1 MCSWHTN
8 NVTQIKSVSSCISR
22 ALDTAVVPGF
32 SKIGYEIRK
41 RLGNWQPI
49 SSFDLRGK
57 TVVITGPTSGLGE
70 QVARQ
75 LALTGANLVLVARN
89 EEKCLRVIDEI
100 APLCTGNKP
109 VFVRAEMGDLESVR
123 SACAAIQQQFAHVD
137 VLIHNAGALL
147 NIRQVS
153 PQGIEQTVA
162 SHVVGPFLMTTL
174 LLPLMDGGRVVTVS
188 SGGMYTSS
196 LPVFDIG
203 ETLEMPAHKYGGSK
217 QYSIAKR
224 AQVTLNEMWAQKQT
238 ATEFVAMH
246 PGWADTPGVQESIP
260 GFRRATAPILRSAK
274 EGADTIA
281 WLAAVQLLPGKSG
294 SFWSDREIRPTHK
307 SSRTKKN
314 DNTSS
319 RTALWESVSH
329 FVDPYI
335 QVHNNCRAKSFAQR
349 E

>member
-260 GFRRATAPILRSAK
+260 GFRRATAPILRSAG

-294 SFWSDREIRPTHK
+294 SFWSDREIRPTHT

-335 QVHNNCRAKSFAQR
+335 QGT
-349 E
+349 

>member
-1 MCSWHTN
+1 VNTFLSN
-8 NVTQIKSVSSCISR
+8 
-22 ALDTAVVPGF
+22 ALDAAVVPGF
-32 SKIGYEIRK
+32 SKIGYAIRK

-89 EEKCLRVIDEI
+89 EEKCARVINEI
-100 APLCTGNKP
+100 APLCTGSKP

-123 SACAAIQQQFAHVD
+123 SACAAVQQQFTHID

-147 NIRQVS
+147 NTRQVS
-153 PQGIEQTVA
+153 PQGIEQTIA

-174 LLPLMDGGRVVTVS
+174 LLPLMNGGRVVTVS
-188 SGGMYTSS
+188 SGGMYSS
-196 LPVFDIG
+196 GLPVFDKG

-217 QYSIAKR
+217 QYAIAKR
-224 AQVTLNEMWAQKQT
+224 AQVTLTEMWATRVPQ
-238 ATEFVAMH
+238 TEFVSMH

-260 GFRRATAPILRSAK
+260 GFRRVTAPILRTAS

-281 WLAAVQLLPGKSG
+281 WLAAVSPLPGRNG
-294 SFWSDREIRPTHK
+294 TFWSDREIRPTHK
-307 SSRTKKN
+307 TPQSKKLDTESN
-314 DNTSS
+314 
-319 RTALWESVSH
+319 RLALWQYVENLS
-329 FVDPYI
+329 
-335 QVHNNCRAKSFAQR
+335 K
-349 E
+349 

>member
-1 MCSWHTN
+1 MNTFLSN
-8 NVTQIKSVSSCISR
+8 
-22 ALDTAVVPGF
+22 ALDAAVVPGF
-32 SKIGYEIRK
+32 SKIGYAIRK

-89 EEKCLRVIDEI
+89 EEKCARVINEI
-100 APLCTGNKP
+100 APLCTGSKP

-123 SACAAIQQQFAHVD
+123 IACAEIQQQCTHID

-147 NIRQVS
+147 NTRQVS
-153 PQGIEQTVA
+153 PQGIEQTIA

-174 LLPLMDGGRVVTVS
+174 LLPLMNGGRVVTVS
-188 SGGMYTSS
+188 SGGMYSS
-196 LPVFDIG
+196 GLPTFDKG

-217 QYSIAKR
+217 QYAIAKR
-224 AQVTLNEMWAQKQT
+224 AQVTLTKMWSKREPQ
-238 ATEFVAMH
+238 TEFVSMH

-260 GFRRATAPILRSAK
+260 GFRRVTAPILRTAS

-281 WLAAVQLLPGKSG
+281 WLAVVNPLPGASG
-294 SFWSDREIRPTHK
+294 TFWSDREIRPTHK
-307 SSRTKKN
+307 TPQSKKLDTESN
-314 DNTSS
+314 RQS
-319 RTALWESVSH
+319 LWQYVENLS
-329 FVDPYI
+329 
-335 QVHNNCRAKSFAQR
+335 K
-349 E
+349 

>member
-1 MCSWHTN
+1 MTCSWHTDE
-8 NVTQIKSVSSCISR
+8 VTQIKTVSSCISK
-22 ALDTAVVPGF
+22 ALDAAVVPGF
-32 SKIGYEIRK
+32 SKIGYRVRQLI
-41 RLGNWQPI
+41 GNWQPI

-75 LALTGANLVLVARN
+75 LAVTGANLVLVARN
-89 EEKCLRVIDEI
+89 EEKCARVIDEI
-100 APLCTGNKP
+100 TPLCTGNKP

-123 SACAAIQQQFAHVD
+123 SACAAIQQQFAHLD

-147 NIRQVS
+147 NTRQIS

-174 LLPLMDGGRVVTVS
+174 LLPLMNGGRVVTVS
-188 SGGMYTSS
+188 SGGMYTSP
-196 LPVFDIG
+196 LPIFDNG
-203 ETLEMPAHKYGGSK
+203 ETLEMSAVEYKGSK
-217 QYSIAKR
+217 QYAIAKR
-224 AQVTLNEMWAQKQT
+224 AQVTLNEIWAQKQT

-260 GFRRATAPILRSAK
+260 GFRRVTAPILRSAG

-281 WLAAVQLLPGKSG
+281 WLEAVQPLPGKSG

-307 SSRTKKN
+307 SSRTKKS
-314 DNTSS
+314 DTTSS
-319 RTALWESVSH
+319 RAALWECISDY
-329 FVDPYI
+329 VDRST
-335 QVHNNCRAKSFAQR
+335 QST
-349 E
+349 